1 MVRLG
6 LLPLRQTP
14 LALSLHLKNIR
25 QKHMSKPSSKTSIY
39 AAMAANVAIG
49 IAKFVGAYI
58 SGSSAMLSEGI
69 HSVVDSV
76 NEVLLLYGIKQSEG
90 GPNEQYPLG
99 RSPELYFWSLMVA
112 VLIFALGGGISVLQ
126 GVSSLRNP
134 AAASSSGV
142 SYGVLIAA
150 AVFEG
155 SALAVSIRSFKKA
168 QDNPEIGLWKA
179 IQRSKD
185 PSGFIVIVEDS
196 AALVGL
202 AIAFLGVWLSE
213 ATGNWRYDAAA
224 SIAIGLLLTVVA
236 TALVAKTK
244 GLLVGES
251 ASPETRASIKEIVR
265 LDDAVSAAEP
275 PITLHLGPQD
285 VLVALNIEFKDAL
298 SADEIEAAV
307 RRIEQKIRTT
317 HTDVKRIF
325 IEAASVK

>member
-1 MVRLG
+1 
-6 LLPLRQTP
+6 
-14 LALSLHLKNIR
+14 
-25 QKHMSKPSSKTSIY
+25 MSKASSKTSIY

-142 SYGVLIAA
+142 SYVVLIAA

-155 SALAVSIRSFKKA
+155 LALAVSIRSFKKA

-185 PSGFIVIVEDS
+185 PGGFIVIVEDS

-213 ATGNWRYDAAA
+213 TTGNSRYDAAA